1 MYARFETHIK
11 KSILYCTDDNAI
23 LDLHRLCVTSKD
35 ASSISPS
42 NVFILLSKQESNYCF
57 PYFSAFGSNVISLID
72 WTFSHLDLLLGL
84 FLRHKME
91 NFWGNFNNSKLIFI
105 CNVPQDLLSHHIP
118 KTYEYLMRKQN
129 ISKWFFIFLSQFF
142 FHFIVY
148 NSLLLASNYLNK
160 CRMLL
165 HPTKHANTITKLCK
179 WSKHETKNLK
189 KNVELH
195 YKVARLG
202 SRGASQILWV
212 SETRTAIAH
221 ANVSWL
227 EFADE
232 HYKRK
237 EAEAKARTKRRR
249 YKWKLSNYQI
259 SLQMSFVF
267 CFAKHLEL
275 KPVHK
280 YIYIQNRIW
289 ISIRG
294 SFEKK
299 NCTPKILKNY
309 LLIVSKISLH
319 FLFCPEI
326 IIFRFCLINFI
337 MIF

>member
-1 MYARFETHIK
+1 M
-11 KSILYCTDDNAI
+11 
-23 LDLHRLCVTSKD
+23 
-35 ASSISPS
+35 
-42 NVFILLSKQESNYCF
+42 
-57 PYFSAFGSNVISLID
+57 ID

-84 FLRHKME
+84 FLRHKLE

-129 ISKWFFIFLSQFF
+129 ISKWFFIFLSPFF

-179 WSKHETKNLK
+179 WSKHETIKLK
-189 KNVELH
+189 KCWITF

-280 YIYIQNRIW
+280 YIYIYSKQNLNLNQRVIW
-289 ISIRG
+289 KKIVHQKYWKTICLLSARFLYIFYFALKLLSSVFVWSTLSWFSSNYMKMPLLE
-294 SFEKK
+294 SFV
-299 NCTPKILKNY
+299 TFGI
-309 LLIVSKISLH
+309 
-319 FLFCPEI
+319 
-326 IIFRFCLINFI
+326 
-337 MIF
+337 